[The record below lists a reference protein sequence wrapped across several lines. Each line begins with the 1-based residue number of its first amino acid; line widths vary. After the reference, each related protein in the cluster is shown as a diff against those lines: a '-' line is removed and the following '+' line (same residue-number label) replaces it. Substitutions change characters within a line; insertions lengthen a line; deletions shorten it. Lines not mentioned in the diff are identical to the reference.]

1 MSFFN
6 ERPAPSRTSASSNG
20 EASLTTVLPTQA
32 SKTELALL
40 LALCTDSMRRS
51 LLSTFDPDLT
61 NVSIP
66 SAVVQGRIH
75 PIENSLVDFNDP
87 NEQKDMLLEEARHKR
102 VTECS
107 SPEIQAL
114 RRAAATYFDKW
125 QVEVLR
131 RAGEVLNVR
140 SEAIK
145 KARAQAR
152 QKADIAAKVKQEKD
166 FLTWAHGD
174 EPSPIDNVGSD
185 ADSKGG
191 EHFPGVETEL
201 ASLEEYKKVVILDS
215 MLLLLLSLE
224 HYTAHSRTLMLHL
237 THSLHLPT
245 STLSEHESRVAQTL
259 LATAASQ
266 MSGDASTKKH
276 AADNAAARRWKVGL
290 ATVAGAAL
298 IGVTGGLAA
307 PFLAAGAGA
316 IMGTLG
322 LGAIATLLGPLA
334 TNMILI
340 GGLFGAYGGR
350 MTGRIMEKY
359 AREVEDFKFIPIR
372 DPHAAD
378 KASSTSDDA
387 PIVDKAQQEHRKL
400 RVAIAI
406 SGWLSSPEDVV
417 APWRVISDHAI
428 EPFALRFEL
437 AALLHLGR
445 SLSQVLRSYAW
456 DFAKFRLLGLLFVGL
471 WPLGLIRAARVLD
484 NPFIVAK
491 GRSEKAGEVLA
502 HALMSKVQ
510 GERPVTLIGYSLG
523 ARVIYTCLLEL
534 ANQNAFGLVESV
546 VLMGTPAPSDS
557 ASWRRVRS
565 VVAGRLV
572 NIYSEDDFTLGFM
585 YRASSAQFGVAGLQ
599 AIEGITSVENFNV
612 TQLVKGHTKYRFLV
626 GSLLRKVG
634 FEDIDEREVG
644 REIAVLK
651 QIERKE
657 MDEKSNV
664 ETASDAD
671 ELKPVD
677 MVDREKA
684 SDDLLGLQDAGAEAR
699 PPPPPM
705 RQQTIADEKPPP
717 YPGRP
722 LGRKPVPQAAATTP
736 AQVDLLG
743 VDSPEEMGSKIAG
756 LSTKVEPQPASSA
769 DTRHMDD
776 DDESGDENHGRIQ
789 LVDLDPVPE
798 PDFGDD
804 HEVMKFGEGD
814 RGFNLTWN
822 NK

>member
-6 ERPAPSRTSASSNG
+6 ERPGPNRHSGSSHD
-20 EASLTTVLPTQA
+20 EASLTSILPTQA
-32 SKTELALL
+32 MKTELALL
-40 LALCTDSMRRS
+40 IALCTDSMRRS

-61 NVSIP
+61 NVAVP

-87 NEQKDMLLEEARHKR
+87 TEQKDMLLEESRYKR
-102 VTECS
+102 ATECS
-107 SPEIQAL
+107 APEIQAL

-131 RAGEVLNVR
+131 RVGEVLNVR

-152 QKADIAAKVKQEKD
+152 QRADIAAKMKQEKD
-166 FLTWAHGD
+166 FLAWAHGD
-174 EPSPIDNVGSD
+174 DIDNIGSD
-185 ADSKGG
+185 ADSKRE
-191 EHFPGVETEL
+191 EHFPGVETAL

-224 HYTAHSRTLMLHL
+224 HYTAHSRVLMLHI

-245 STLSEHESRVAQTL
+245 SNLSDHESKVAQTL

-266 MSGDASTKKH
+266 MSGDASTRKH
-276 AADNAAARRWKVGL
+276 AEDNAAARRWKVGL

-359 AREVEDFKFIPIR
+359 AKEVEDFKFIPVR

-378 KASSTSDDA
+378 KASVASDDA

-400 RVAIAI
+400 RVAIAV

-417 APWRVISDHAI
+417 APWQVISDHAI

-445 SLSQVLRSYAW
+445 SLSQVIRSYAW

-491 GRSEKAGEVLA
+491 GRSEKAGQVLA

-510 GERPVTLIGYSLG
+510 GERPVTLVGYSLG

-546 VLMGTPAPSDS
+546 VLMGAPAPSDS
-557 ASWRRVRS
+557 ATWRRVRS

-599 AIEGITSVENFNV
+599 AIEGIAGGENIDV
-612 TQLVKGHTKYRFLV
+612 TRLVKGHTKYRFLV

-634 FEDIDEREVG
+634 FEDIDEREVA

-657 MDEKSNV
+657 MDERSSMEK
-664 ETASDAD
+664 APDAD

-677 MVDREKA
+677 MVDNEKDA
-684 SDDLLGLQDAGAEAR
+684 DDLMGLQDVGTEAR
-699 PPPPPM
+699 PPPLPR
-705 RQQTIADEKPPP
+705 RQQMISDEKPPP

-722 LGRKPVPQAAATTP
+722 LARKPLPQAAATTP
-736 AQVDLLG
+736 VQVDLLG
-743 VDSPEEMGSKIAG
+743 LDSIEEVGSKMTG
-756 LSTKVEPQPASSA
+756 LSTNGKPQSPSSV
-769 DTRHMDD
+769 DPHHNDN
-776 DDESGDENHGRIQ
+776 DDESDDENRGRIQ
-789 LVDLDPVPE
+789 MVDLDPVPE

-814 RGFNLTWN
+814 RGFKLTWD